1 MKVERSIEKAGFYHY
16 YPVVPVVVAVKA
28 GDQSDALAC
37 AWYTALSFDPPLFGV
52 AIAPKR
58 HSYQLLKK
66 SGEFTAN
73 FLTFDNVG
81 IIATVG
87 RTSGKEINKFSAF
100 RIKTRPSTVI
110 KTPVLKD
117 AYAAYE
123 CRIVKQYKT
132 GDHIFIIGEV
142 VAIHSRVKAFNK
154 KDKMPDLKS
163 VTPALYLGADNYIAI
178 KSFGQIRMGKE
189 EALKKGLA
197 DNHKKRLKTE

>member
-16 YPVVPVVVAVKA
+16 YPVVPVVVAVKS
-28 GDQSDALAC
+28 GDQSDALTC

-81 IIATVG
+81 IIAAVG
-87 RTSGKEINKFSAF
+87 RTSGKEINKFSEY
-100 RIKTRPSTVI
+100 RIKTLPSTVI
-110 KTPVLKD
+110 ETPVLKD

-132 GDHIFIIGEV
+132 GDHVFIVGEV
-142 VAIHSRVKAFNK
+142 LAVHYKGKAFDK

-189 EALKKGLA
+189 DILKKGVPG
-197 DNHKKRLKTE
+197 NNKKKQKTE